1 MQYSKEVI
9 EARKVY
15 DGLIIERRE
24 LAKELAEI
32 KAEIEDKLAG
42 KPTARKFE
50 VLKKRQVEVEARL
63 ADMPGLIAD
72 ARDALVI
79 ALKADVSEKSKE
91 GAEAIEASL
100 ADIVPVLEDV
110 QKSIHRLDQA
120 MEQAAKKLLAVTGE
134 PVAISGEWL
143 LNEAV
148 KRYMAD
154 GNTDFIGRLRNRID
168 TRLHELLAAVVA
180 QIRNQADSLRKE
192 AIR

>member
-1 MQYSKEVI
+1 MKYSKEVI

-15 DGLIIERRE
+15 DGLAIERRE
-24 LAKELAEI
+24 LAKELAEV

-42 KPTARKFE
+42 RPTARKFE
-50 VLKKRQVEVEARL
+50 ILKKRQAEIEARL
-63 ADMPGLIAD
+63 ADLPGLIAD
-72 ARDALVI
+72 AKDSLVI
-79 ALKADVSEKSKE
+79 ALKTNASEKSKE

-100 ADIVPVLEDV
+100 ADLAPVLEDV
-110 QKSIHRLDQA
+110 QKSIHQLDQA
-120 MEQAAKKLLAVTGE
+120 MEQAAKKLSAVTGE
-134 PVAISGEWL
+134 PVAISADWL
-143 LNEAV
+143 LAEAG

-154 GNTDFIGRLRNRID
+154 GNTDFIGRLQNRID

>member
-1 MQYSKEVI
+1 MKYSNEVI

-15 DGLIIERRE
+15 DGLLIERRE

>member
-79 ALKADVSEKSKE
+79 ALKADASEKSKE

-110 QKSIHRLDQA
+110 QKRIHKLDQA
-120 MEQAAKKLLAVTGE
+120 MEQAAKKLSAVTGE